1 VLEEGLP
8 EGNDTLLGSGAGTL
22 RITIKR
28 VSKANRTR
36 ERETHLDENEVVL
49 DDTVTNETT
58 DGGDSLLG
66 NVELGG
72 SRSLIVSLSNSVDL
86 LVDPEEKRKNR
97 VRKPFRKRRV
107 GESVIV
113 TQFGGG
119 NRLDR
124 HEPQRT

>member
-1 VLEEGLP
+1 M
-8 EGNDTLLGSGAGTL
+8 
-22 RITIKR
+22 
-28 VSKANRTR
+28 NRTI

-86 LVDPEEKRKNR
+86 LVDPEKSEKESQQTFSKKTSWRKCNSYS
-97 VRKPFRKRRV
+97 VRWW
-107 GESVIV
+107 
-113 TQFGGG
+113 
-119 NRLDR
+119 
-124 HEPQRT
+124 